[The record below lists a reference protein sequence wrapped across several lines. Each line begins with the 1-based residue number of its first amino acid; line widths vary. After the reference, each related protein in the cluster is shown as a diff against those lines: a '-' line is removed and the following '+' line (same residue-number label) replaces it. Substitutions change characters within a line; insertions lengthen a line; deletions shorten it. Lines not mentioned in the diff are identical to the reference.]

1 MKLKYVQ
8 HKFVSLETFLKNC
21 QTLDKEIIR
30 NLARM
35 KVHHEERCTHLAF
48 ERTDSEKGKLFKR
61 KLAMKSKSKMD
72 N

>member
-8 HKFVSLETFLKNC
+8 NKFVSLETFLKNC